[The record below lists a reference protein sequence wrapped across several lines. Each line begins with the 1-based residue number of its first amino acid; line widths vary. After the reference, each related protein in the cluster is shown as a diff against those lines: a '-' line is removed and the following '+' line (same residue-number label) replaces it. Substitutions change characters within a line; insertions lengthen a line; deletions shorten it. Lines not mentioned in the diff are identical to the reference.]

1 MKPKGLEFSLEPTIG
16 NGDQE
21 FINNWYSILKEFSFI
36 LIKDIENLCGK
47 TVEETTKNIDETQI
61 KL

>member
-16 NGDQE
+16 NDDQE
-21 FINNWYSILKEFSFI
+21 FISNWYSILKEFSFI

>member
-1 MKPKGLEFSLEPTIG
+1 MIPKGLEFSLEPTIG
-16 NGDQE
+16 NDDQE
-21 FINNWYSILKEFSFI
+21 FINNWYSILKEFSFN

>member
-16 NGDQE
+16 NYDQE